1 MRTKHRMP
9 VIVALIVVVTYGG
22 GCITDDGSPPATEH
36 EGLEGAEQAVED
48 EVLAI
53 AAQELE
59 VSAFIAENPG
69 YHYEITALPPE
80 NLTEMAQTYPVIY
93 GNLPS
98 TTLYQIEYTD
108 GRGLLV
114 IVDLENE
121 TVVRYFRTAGVS
133 LE

>member
-1 MRTKHRMP
+1 MP
-9 VIVALIVVVTYGG
+9 VIVALIAVVTYSGS
-22 GCITDDGSPPATEH
+22 CITDDGSPPSTEH
-36 EGLEGAEQAVED
+36 EGLQGTEQAVED

-53 AAQELE
+53 AAQHPN
-59 VSAFIAENPG
+59 VSAYIAENPG
-69 YHYEITALPPE
+69 YHYEISVLPPA
-80 NLTEMAQTYPVIY
+80 NLTELAQRYPVIY

-98 TTLYQIEYTD
+98 TTLYQIDYTD